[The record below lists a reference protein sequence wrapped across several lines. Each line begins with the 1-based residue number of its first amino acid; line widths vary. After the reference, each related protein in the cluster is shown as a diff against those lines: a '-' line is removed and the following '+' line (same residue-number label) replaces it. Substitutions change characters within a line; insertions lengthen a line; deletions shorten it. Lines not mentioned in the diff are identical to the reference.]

1 MEVEILDR
9 TPGNVVVRTE
19 GRRFPALTVQGDT
32 FHNWVTVL
40 KGVFAMAQEAG
51 QTEFAEELEAILEG
65 LEERLAHYES
75 VLESHG
81 IEKPY

>member
-19 GRRFPALTVQGDT
+19 GRRFPALAVQGDT
-32 FHNWVTVL
+32 FHNWVTEL
-40 KGVFAMAQEAG
+40 KGVCAMAQEAG